1 MGMLLN
7 PYIFTDINVFEA
19 LFDTRLTGTGSS
31 DAYSLVLPIPA
42 LDAEN
47 LLIDWGDGNI
57 DNLNTHTYI
66 EQGVKRVK
74 IRGTITNWQ
83 YNNAGDRLKI
93 KEILSWGIF
102 NLNLNAT
109 FYGCSNLKL
118 DNVIGVPILA
128 TTNLSYLFRSC
139 TSLVTI
145 SNLGKWDV
153 SLVNSFSVM
162 FQGCTLFNGSFI
174 GWNTISATTFQNFLT
189 TCTNFNQPLNHL
201 VMTNVTSILNM
212 LNACTNFN
220 QDISDW
226 DIRNLTNATGF
237 MQHKT
242 SANYN
247 ASYLDA
253 IYNKWSLLPLKSGV
267 TISFGSIKYTSAGQ
281 AGRDILTTTYGW
293 TITDGGI

>member
-1 MGMLLN
+1 MLLN

-19 LFDTRLTGTGSS
+19 LFDTRLTSSGSS

-47 LLIDWGDGNI
+47 FLIDWGDGTVN
-57 DNLNTHTYI
+57 NLNTHTYL
-66 EQGVKRVK
+66 EQGIKRVK

-83 YNNAGDRLKI
+83 YNNGGDRLKL
-93 KEILSWGIF
+93 KEILSWGVF

-128 TTNLSYLFRSC
+128 TANLGNLFRNC

-145 SNLGKWDV
+145 SNLGRWDV
-153 SLVNSFSVM
+153 SLVTSFIAM

-174 GWNTISATTFQNFLT
+174 GWNTISATNFQNFLSG
-189 TCTNFNQPLNHL
+189 CTNFNQSLNYFI
-201 VMTNVTSILNM
+201 MTNVTSIQNM
-212 LNACTNFN
+212 LFGATNFN

-226 DIRNLTNATGF
+226 DIRNLTNGTSF
-237 MQHKT
+237 MQNKT

-247 ASYLDA
+247 AIYLDA
-253 IYNKWSLLPLKSGV
+253 IYNKWSLLPLKNGV
-267 TISFGSIKYTSAGQ
+267 TINFGSIKYTSAGQ

>member
-47 LLIDWGDGNI
+47 LLIDWGDGNVN
-57 DNLNTHTYI
+57 NLNTHTYT
-66 EQGVKRVK
+66 EQGVKKVK

-83 YNNAGDRLKI
+83 YNNGGDRLKI
-93 KEILSWGIF
+93 KEILSWGTF
-102 NLNLNAT
+102 NLNLSFT

-118 DNVIGVPILA
+118 DNVIGVPIIA
-128 TTNLSYLFRSC
+128 TTTLSNIFRSC

-153 SLVNSFSVM
+153 SLVAQFNSM

-174 GWNTISATTFQNFLT
+174 GWNTLSVTSLQNFLSG
-189 TCTNFNQPLNHL
+189 CTNFDQPLNNL
-201 VMTNVTSILNM
+201 VMTNITSVLNM
-212 LNACTNFN
+212 LNSCTNFN
-220 QDISDW
+220 QDLS
-226 DIRNLTNATGF
+226 
-237 MQHKT
+237 
-242 SANYN
+242 
-247 ASYLDA
+247 
-253 IYNKWSLLPLKSGV
+253 
-267 TISFGSIKYTSAGQ
+267 
-281 AGRDILTTTYGW
+281 
-293 TITDGGI
+293 